1 MKDYMKKS
9 NNIYLLPTDQPTGI
23 FETNSGLQFSI
34 MNKVRHGE
42 FKGFHIYI
50 TSSEEIKDVRPHK
63 GKWQLE
69 QGQILN
75 KFPDYLTDLSDCKLV
90 VMTTDPTLIADGV
103 QEIDNEFLEWFIKNP
118 TCKFIKVTKLDYLTN
133 RQYRIYN
140 LPQEEPKQEILPEF
154 TLSKS
159 VFDKIS
165 ELSSTELSPEFQQL
179 INDNCDYLIG
189 ANDKIKDPRCRC
201 IRPSDGTCEYCESKE
216 SKRILDEAKEQKPKD
231 YSEEEVRELIISALT
246 HNDDKLCG
254 SLVTVEKEI
263 RTTNFNVW
271 FEQNKKK

>member
-103 QEIDNEFLEWFIKNP
+103 QSIDDEFLEWFVKNSS
-118 TCKFIKVTKLDYLTN
+118 CEFVEVNKKLVEFPLTFKMM
-133 RQYRIYN
+133 YKIII
-140 LPQEEPKQEILPEF
+140 PQDEPNEI
-154 TLSKS
+154 
-159 VFDKIS
+159 
-165 ELSSTELSPEFQQL
+165 
-179 INDNCDYLIG
+179 
-189 ANDKIKDPRCRC
+189 R
-201 IRPSDGTCEYCESKE
+201 
-216 SKRILDEAKEQKPKD
+216 
-231 YSEEEVRELIISALT
+231 YSEDEVRELLIKGLT

-254 SLVTVEKEI
+254 SLVTVQKEI
-263 RTTNFNVW
+263 RTANFNVW
-271 FEQNKKK
+271 FEENKKK

>member
-103 QEIDNEFLEWFIKNP
+103 QSIDDEFLEWFVKNSS
-118 TCKFIKVTKLDYLTN
+118 CEFVEVNKKLVEFPLTFKMM
-133 RQYRIYN
+133 YKIII
-140 LPQEEPKQEILPEF
+140 PQEESKQEILPEF
-154 TLSKS
+154 KLSKDIFNKLS
-159 VFDKIS
+159 C
-165 ELSSTELSPEFQQL
+165 LSSKDLSPELKQL
-179 INDNCDYLIG
+179 VNDNWDYLIG
-189 ANDKIKDPRCRC
+189 ADDVKNE
-201 IRPSDGTCEYCESKE
+201 IR
-216 SKRILDEAKEQKPKD
+216 
-231 YSEEEVRELIISALT
+231 YSEDEVRELLIKGLT

-254 SLVTVEKEI
+254 SLVTVQKEI
-263 RTTNFNVW
+263 RTANFNVW
-271 FEQNKKK
+271 FEENKKK